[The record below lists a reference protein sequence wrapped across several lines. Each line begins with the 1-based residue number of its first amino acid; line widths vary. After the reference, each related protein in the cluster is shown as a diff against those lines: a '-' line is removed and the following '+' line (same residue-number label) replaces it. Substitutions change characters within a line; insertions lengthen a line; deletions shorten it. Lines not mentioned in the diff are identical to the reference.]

1 MRENHGKDSVAM
13 KRDPLDLA
21 REVVRTEAQAV
32 AALEGRLGPLFV
44 RAVETLATCRGKL
57 VVAGVG
63 KSGLIGQK
71 IAATLTSTGSPSVFL
86 HPADALHG
94 DAGLFARGDVA
105 LFLSKSGATE
115 ELLALLPYLDRL
127 GIPLVS
133 VVVQG
138 GSPLAARSAAAIV
151 LGPLTEACPMD
162 LTPTTSVTLTQVVG
176 DCLAVAL
183 MELRGF
189 KPEDFRFL
197 HPGGLIGR
205 TASRRVGEL
214 MHAGEALPSVREGA
228 KLCDVMLEIM
238 DKRLGVTTVLDG
250 AGRLVGVV
258 SDGDFKRILLK
269 QPDPW
274 ALTAGDVMSRTP
286 STVAPDALVA
296 SAVRIMEDRPLGP
309 ITALVVVDEE
319 QRALG
324 VLHLHDCLR
333 AG

>member
-1 MRENHGKDSVAM
+1 MRADNSSRAVAM
-13 KRDPLDLA
+13 KRDPLELA
-21 REVVRTEAQAV
+21 REVVRTEAAAV
-32 AALEGRLGPLFV
+32 AGLEARLGPAFV
-44 RAVETLATCRGKL
+44 KAVETLAACRGKL
-57 VVAGVG
+57 VVSGVG

-71 IAATLTSTGSPSVFL
+71 LAATLTSTGTPAVFL

-105 LFLSKSGATE
+105 LFVSKSGASD

-133 VVVQG
+133 VVVQP
-138 GSPLAARSAAAIV
+138 GSPLGQRSGAAIV

-162 LTPTTSVTLTQVVG
+162 LTPTTSITLTQVVG
-176 DCLAVAL
+176 DCLAIAL

-197 HPGGLIGR
+197 HPGGVIGR
-205 TASRRVGEL
+205 AAARPVREL
-214 MHAGEALPSVREGA
+214 MHAADALPHVRESA
-228 KLCDVMLEIM
+228 KLRDVMLEIM
-238 DKRLGVTTVLDG
+238 DKRLGITTVLDAG
-250 AGRLVGVV
+250 GRLAGVV

-269 QPDPW
+269 QDEPW
-274 ALTAGDVMSRTP
+274 QLTAGEVMSRTP
-286 STVAPDALVA
+286 TTVAPDTLVA
-296 SAVRIMEDRPLGP
+296 SAVRIMEDRPQGP
-309 ITALVVVDEE
+309 ITAVVVVDE
-319 QRALG
+319 QGKPLG

>member
-1 MRENHGKDSVAM
+1 MRADDGKKAVAM
-13 KRDPLDLA
+13 KRDPLELA

-32 AALEGRLGPLFV
+32 AALEGRLGPPFV
-44 RAVETLATCRGKL
+44 RVVETLAACRGKL

-71 IAATLTSTGSPSVFL
+71 IAATLTSTGSPAVFL

-133 VVVQG
+133 IVVQA
-138 GSPLAARSAAAIV
+138 GSPLVQRSAAAIV

-176 DCLAVAL
+176 DCLAIAL

-197 HPGGLIGR
+197 HPGGVIGR
-205 TASRRVGEL
+205 TASRRVHEL
-214 MHAGEALPSVREGA
+214 MHAGDALPRVREAA
-228 KLCDVMLEIM
+228 KLRDVMLEIM
-238 DKRLGVTTVLDG
+238 DKRLGVTAVLDAG
-250 AGRLVGVV
+250 GRLVGVV

-269 QPDPW
+269 TSDPW
-274 ALTAGDVMSRTP
+274 QLTAGDVMSRTP
-286 STVAPDALVA
+286 TTVAPDALVA
-296 SAVRIMEDRPLGP
+296 SAVRIMEDRPQGP
-309 ITALVVVDEE
+309 ITALVVVDER
-319 QRALG
+319 QQALG